1 MVPSVSEGVPEK
13 PVRLKDIPRWDAES
27 PCPAVVGDED
37 LAHLAFYSDDAEDMT
52 VVVTFW
58 GCVEHRF
65 GAKATKAGK
74 AVEVLGS
81 SRLHELR
88 TAAAERSVAAV
99 RALKNLRHFR
109 FQFPEADFECLADGY
124 SVKEAPGHTPLNSAA
139 SLAQEMRNV

>member
-1 MVPSVSEGVPEK
+1 MSPVSERPAEK

-37 LAHLAFYSDDAEDMT
+37 LAHLAFYSDDAEDVT

-65 GAKATKAGK
+65 GANGAKGGK
-74 AVEVLGS
+74 AVEMLGS
-81 SRLHELR
+81 GRLHEMR

-124 SVKEAPGHTPLNSAA
+124 SVKETPGHTPLKSA
-139 SLAQEMRNV
+139 STLAQEMRNV